1 MNPNLQGKEYPEV
14 AFFVDPERV
23 AAFRRVF
30 GQATGVPPTFA
41 TAAEF
46 TVFPQI
52 VADPELRLD
61 LRRVLHGSQEY
72 LHGRPLVEGE
82 TVTIRTRLASIRS
95 KGGNWFLTIVTDLVG
110 ADGEIA
116 CTARST
122 MIERDEGE

>member
-1 MNPNLQGKEYPEV
+1 VNPDVQGKEYPEV

-23 AAFRRVF
+23 AAFRQVF
-30 GQATGVPPTFA
+30 GQAAGVPPTFA

-72 LHGRPLVEGE
+72 VHGRPLVEGE
-82 TVTIRTRLASIRS
+82 TVTIRTRLARIRS
-95 KGGNWFLTIVTDLVG
+95 KGGNWFLTIATELVG

-122 MIERDEGE
+122 MIERGEGE

>member
-23 AAFRRVF
+23 AAFRQVF
-30 GQATGVPPTFA
+30 GQSAGVPPTFA

-46 TVFPQI
+46 SAFPQI
-52 VADPELRLD
+52 VSDPELGLD

-72 LHGRPLVEGE
+72 VHGRPLVEGE
-82 TVTIRTRLASIRS
+82 TVTARTKLATIKN
-95 KGGNWFLTIVTDLVG
+95 KGGSWFLTIATHLVG

-122 MIERDEGE
+122 MIERDGGE

>member
-14 AFFVDPERV
+14 ALFVDPERV
-23 AAFRRVF
+23 AAFRQLF
-30 GQATGVPPTFA
+30 GQEAGVPPTFA
-41 TAAEF
+41 TVAEF

-61 LRRVLHGSQEY
+61 LRGVLHGSQEY
-72 LHGRPLVEGE
+72 VHSRALVEGE
-82 TVTIRTRLASIRS
+82 TVMVRTRLATIRS
-95 KGGNWFLTIVTDLVG
+95 RGGNWFLTIATDLVG

-122 MIERDEGE
+122 MIERGAGA